1 MLKKYEMCDNKGYV
15 ESRDVGFLLRLQYKY
30 LRKIEC
36 TEKIGNE
43 LKLVNKHVVQE
54 TPVCSL

>member
-1 MLKKYEMCDNKGYV
+1 MLDNKGYV
-15 ESRDVGFLLRLQYKY
+15 EAHDVGFLIRLQYKY

-43 LKLVNKHVVQE
+43 LKLVNKYVVQE